1 VIVPSLPRFGFS
13 DRPRQRGGIDAGM
26 LFARLMTDVLG
37 YTRFG
42 AHGGDT
48 GSPIAQAL
56 TVKQPDALVG
66 IHLTDIGWNNRLSPD
81 MPNLSPAEQ
90 QYLKT
95 LQTWTFSEGGYIM
108 IQGTKPQT
116 LAYGL
121 NDSPVGL
128 AAWIVEKFRGWSD
141 CHGNVEQRFTKDE
154 LLTNIMI
161 YWITETINSSIRGY
175 YEGMHGQAGEA
186 AHPNQVPVGMA
197 VFPIDNPTPRETAE
211 RFLNIQHWTQMP
223 RGSHFAALE
232 EPELLVA
239 DIRTFF
245 RPLRKAITTEP
256 VAHRSNFSLRR
267 YMSHICAMMQL
278 SKGHLYVREE

>member
-1 VIVPSLPRFGFS
+1 VIVPSLPGFGFS

-26 LFARLMTDVLG
+26 LCARLMTDVLG

-42 AHGGDT
+42 AHAGDT

-56 TVKQPDALVG
+56 TVKQPDAVVG

-121 NDSPVGL
+121 
-128 AAWIVEKFRGWSD
+128 KTR
-141 CHGNVEQRFTKDE
+141 
-154 LLTNIMI
+154 
-161 YWITETINSSIRGY
+161 
-175 YEGMHGQAGEA
+175 
-186 AHPNQVPVGMA
+186 
-197 VFPIDNPTPRETAE
+197 
-211 RFLNIQHWTQMP
+211 
-223 RGSHFAALE
+223 
-232 EPELLVA
+232 
-239 DIRTFF
+239 
-245 RPLRKAITTEP
+245 
-256 VAHRSNFSLRR
+256 RS
-267 YMSHICAMMQL
+267 
-278 SKGHLYVREE
+278 G